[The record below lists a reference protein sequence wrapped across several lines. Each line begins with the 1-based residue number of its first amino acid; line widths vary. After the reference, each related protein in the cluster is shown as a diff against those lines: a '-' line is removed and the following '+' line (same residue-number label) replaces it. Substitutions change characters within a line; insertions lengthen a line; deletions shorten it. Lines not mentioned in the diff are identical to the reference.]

1 MRKIIISLKKLKY
14 RIEILGVVIALLM
27 LLIWFGFFYFNDG
40 VNWDTR
46 AKLGDSF
53 GSLNALFSGLALAGI
68 VFTILLQRKELSL
81 QRDELKETR
90 KEFQIQNK
98 TLKIQRFEN
107 TFFNLLSLHHKIVDS
122 IDYQEQITL
131 KDNDNI
137 GWANA
142 ESMMVSIKGKSNDNI
157 VLQNIKGRDVF
168 KDKFMLLNKEI
179 NDFIGEVKLPGK
191 INYHNV
197 TDGVKPFPENHIK
210 VVFSPIYLRNYN
222 KVKTDFGH
230 YFRNLYRIIKF
241 VDESILVSE
250 DEMEFDYDISEEDK
264 KQVLKLNNFK
274 LKYSYTSMLRAQL
287 SDYEL
292 GWIFY
297 NCLSS
302 NGAKKFM
309 PLVNQYALLK
319 NLDWK
324 GFHPNYIKIYAESA
338 FNNPLKYE

>member
-1 MRKIIISLKKLKY
+1 MINRFKNLKY
-14 RIEILGVVIALLM
+14 RIEILGVIIALLM
-27 LLIWFGFFYFNDG
+27 LFIWFGFFYFNDG
-40 VNWDTR
+40 INWDTR

-131 KDNDNI
+131 KNNEFKK
-137 GWANA
+137 WKHA
-142 ESMMVSIKGKSNDNI
+142 ESMMILSEDKSNDNI

-168 KDKFMLLNKEI
+168 KDKFMVLNKEI
-179 NDFIGEVKLPGK
+179 NDFVGEVKLPSK

-197 TDGVKPFPENHIK
+197 TDGVKPFPKNHIK
-210 VVFSPIYLRNYN
+210 VVLSPIYLKNYN

-250 DEMEFDYDISEEDK
+250 DEIEFDDNISEKDK

-302 NGAKKFM
+302 NGNEKFT

-319 NLDWK
+319 NLDWE
-324 GFHPNYIKIYAESA
+324 GFHPNYIKTYAESA
-338 FNNPLKYE
+338 FNNPLKLEQ